1 LNQPKNSGRWKPGQS
16 GNPGGRSG
24 KTEKIRA
31 QLATGAADVAKVVL
45 EKAKAGDMTAC
56 RLVLERLVPAVKPVS
71 EPVKFALDAT
81 DLPTS
86 ARSILSAIA
95 SGQIAP
101 DQGKALIDAVASL
114 SRVIEVAEREKQLAE
129 LRELM
134 EARQ

>member
-1 LNQPKNSGRWKPGQS
+1 MSQPKNSGRWKPGQS

-31 QLATGAADVAKVVL
+31 QLATGAAAVAKVVL
-45 EKAKAGDMTAC
+45 DQAKAGDMTAC
-56 RLVLERLVPAVKPVS
+56 RLVLERLVPPVKPIS
-71 EPVKFALDAT
+71 EPVEFRLDET
-81 DLPTS
+81 DLPAS

-101 DQGKALIDAVASL
+101 DQGKALIDAVTSL
-114 SRVIEVAEREKQLAE
+114 SRVIEVAELEKQLAE

>member
-1 LNQPKNSGRWKPGQS
+1 MTQPKNSGRWKPGQS

-45 EKAKAGDMTAC
+45 DKAKAGDMTAC

-71 EPVKFALDAT
+71 EPVKFKLDDA

-95 SGQIAP
+95 SGQP
-101 DQGKALIDAVASL
+101 VEFGEPMF
-114 SRVIEVAEREKQLAE
+114 VIE
-129 LRELM
+129 
-134 EARQ
+134 